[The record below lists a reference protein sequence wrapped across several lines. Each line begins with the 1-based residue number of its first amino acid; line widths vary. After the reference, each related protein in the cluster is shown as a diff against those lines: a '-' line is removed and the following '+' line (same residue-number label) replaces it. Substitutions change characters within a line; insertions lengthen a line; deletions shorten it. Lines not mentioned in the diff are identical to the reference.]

1 MITTFNLIKMTKPF
15 NDNSEVTAIST
26 QIEILKKHFPQCFD
40 KHNAF
45 MPDKLQALV
54 SEHGTAFSKES
65 YSLNWLGK
73 SYARLLANENPLTF
87 LSEDKV
93 HNQKPENK
101 NTENLLIK
109 GDNLEVL
116 KHLKSAY
123 HEQIKMIY
131 IDPPYNTGTD
141 GFVYQDDRKFTVD
154 ELSRLAGIE
163 SDEAKRI
170 LDFTQS
176 KANSH
181 SAWLTFMYPRL
192 YIARELLK
200 DDGVIFISIDDN
212 ELSQLKLLCDNI
224 FGEVNYIECICW
236 NKRIPKN
243 DKGIGNIHEY
253 ILLYSKDSTTRPI
266 FKMRKDGLDDIYSLT
281 EKLKRKATPISD
293 AEKAVKNLYKKNDYD
308 RGITLYNS
316 LDDDY
321 RLWGKINMS
330 WPNAETFGP
339 QYKVIHPVT
348 KKPVK
353 IPDRGWRWIEETF
366 NDAAHIKNGS
376 YNEINELHDG
386 SFVCGKIWFAC
397 DENTQPSSITYLDEV
412 NDFLLR
418 SILSTKSDGGVEIE
432 SLFDGKSYF
441 SYPKPTGLIKT
452 LIGSRLLI
460 ENDICLDFFAGSGT
474 TAHAVMALNA
484 EQNNNIR
491 CISVQIPEL
500 ADRKKA
506 AYKAG
511 YKTIFDITKARIE
524 KAAEKI
530 KTEHPDYQ
538 GDLGFKIF
546 ETVPMPEGY
555 LVDHEILK
563 STDPLFFNGSNLNN
577 DQLDDLLTT
586 WKVYDGIALTVSLN
600 LIDLA
605 GYSAYQHQK
614 ILYLI
619 QSGFSYHA
627 LVMLLQKLDD
637 TDKDKAFDIE
647 RLVLF
652 AHNFDSKHQREIKE
666 ALTHYQNKKS
676 KNISVE
682 FRY

>member
-1 MITTFNLIKMTKPF
+1 MTKPF
-15 NDNSEVTAIST
+15 NDNSEVTAISA

-40 KHNAF
+40 KHGAF

-116 KHLKSAY
+116 KHLKNAY

-154 ELSRLAGIE
+154 ELSRLAGID

-212 ELSQLKLLCDNI
+212 EAAQLKMLCDEI
-224 FGEVNYIECICW
+224 FGEQNFITEFIW
-236 NKRIPKN
+236 KRRASSAMADN
-243 DKGIGNIHEY
+243 NVSTDHEY
-253 ILLYSKDSTTRPI
+253 VISYQKGGLKGFQGIEKDFKRYSNPDKDPRGSWISDNLTVGMTAAMRPNQAYDLVDPKTGKIYPFNPNRVWAFIPQSMAKMIEEGRVIFPDDTDKRPMQKRFKAELKGTYNPLSSLIIDKVGLNSEGTRQIQSLLGGNVFDYSKPASLLTTLI
-266 FKMRKDGLDDIYSLT
+266 
-281 EKLKRKATPISD
+281 
-293 AEKAVKNLYKKNDYD
+293 
-308 RGITLYNS
+308 
-316 LDDDY
+316 
-321 RLWGKINMS
+321 
-330 WPNAETFGP
+330 P
-339 QYKVIHPVT
+339 Q
-348 KKPVK
+348 
-353 IPDRGWRWIEETF
+353 
-366 NDAAHIKNGS
+366 
-376 YNEINELHDG
+376 L
-386 SFVCGKIWFAC
+386 C
-397 DENTQPSSITYLDEV
+397 
-412 NDFLLR
+412 
-418 SILSTKSDGGVEIE
+418 IE
-432 SLFDGKSYF
+432 SK
-441 SYPKPTGLIKT
+441 
-452 LIGSRLLI
+452 
-460 ENDICLDFFAGSGT
+460 DIIMDFFAGSGT
-474 TAHAVMALNA
+474 TAHAVMDLNV
-484 EQNNNIR
+484 ESKNNYSFIM
-491 CISVQIPEL
+491 VQLPEL
-500 ADRKKA
+500 IDKKME

-563 STDPLFFNGSNLNN
+563 SIDPLFFNGSNLNN

-619 QSGFSYHA
+619 QSGFSHDA

>member
-40 KHNAF
+40 KHGAF

-116 KHLKSAY
+116 KHLKNAY

-212 ELSQLKLLCDNI
+212 EVAQLRVLCDEI
-224 FGEVNYIECICW
+224 FGEQNFITEFIW
-236 NKRIPKN
+236 KRRASSAMADN
-243 DKGIGNIHEY
+243 NVSTDHEY
-253 ILLYSKDSTTRPI
+253 VITYQKGGLKGFQGIEKDFKSYSNPDNDPRGSWVLGDLTVGMTAAMRPNQAYDLVDPKTGKIYPFNPNRVWAFIPQSMAKMIEEGRVIFPDDTDKRPMQKRFKAELKGTYNPLSSLIIDKVGLNSEGTRQIQSLLGGNVFDYSKPASLLTTLI
-266 FKMRKDGLDDIYSLT
+266 
-281 EKLKRKATPISD
+281 
-293 AEKAVKNLYKKNDYD
+293 
-308 RGITLYNS
+308 
-316 LDDDY
+316 
-321 RLWGKINMS
+321 
-330 WPNAETFGP
+330 P
-339 QYKVIHPVT
+339 Q
-348 KKPVK
+348 
-353 IPDRGWRWIEETF
+353 
-366 NDAAHIKNGS
+366 
-376 YNEINELHDG
+376 L
-386 SFVCGKIWFAC
+386 C
-397 DENTQPSSITYLDEV
+397 
-412 NDFLLR
+412 
-418 SILSTKSDGGVEIE
+418 IE
-432 SLFDGKSYF
+432 SK
-441 SYPKPTGLIKT
+441 
-452 LIGSRLLI
+452 
-460 ENDICLDFFAGSGT
+460 DIIMDFFAGSGT
-474 TAHAVMALNA
+474 TAHAVMDLNV
-484 EQNNNIR
+484 ESKNNYSFIM
-491 CISVQIPEL
+491 VQLPEL
-500 ADRKKA
+500 IDKKME